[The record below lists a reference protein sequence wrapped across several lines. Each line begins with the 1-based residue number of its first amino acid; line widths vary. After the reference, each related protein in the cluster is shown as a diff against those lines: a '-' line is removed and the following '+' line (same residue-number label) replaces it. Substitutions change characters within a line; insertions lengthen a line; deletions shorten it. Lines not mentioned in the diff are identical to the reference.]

1 MSTGNC
7 AVVRSSS
14 FINLCY
20 IYKCTL
26 QQNFP
31 DLRKFNIFSN
41 RCSIQNYPPT
51 FFTSLIFCLYFYM
64 TMKLIW
70 NRFTVLPSKPLL
82 TAINSLPNSKVLH
95 LSKFKAVSGQSPPPR
110 TIAPP
115 PLPRPH
121 NFLPPREGLGQ
132 VWVSWIRVRLGS
144 VSGSRG
150 GGAGNNCRGGGGG
163 QLSMGGIVLDYI
175 QSLCR
180 RLNRC
185 NRRIERSFGANR
197 KRRKCW

>member
-1 MSTGNC
+1 MAKFVVCPFRGIISRNVTPISSFHVNRKLRNFRV
-7 AVVRSSS
+7 VVRSSS

-95 LSKFKAVSGQSPPPR
+95 LSKFKAVSGQSPLPR

-115 PLPRPH
+115 P
-121 NFLPPREGLGQ
+121 PPSPQFSPTQRRFGSGLG
-132 VWVSWIRVRLGS
+132 
-144 VSGSRG
+144 
-150 GGAGNNCRGGGGG
+150 
-163 QLSMGGIVLDYI
+163 
-175 QSLCR
+175 
-180 RLNRC
+180 
-185 NRRIERSFGANR
+185 
-197 KRRKCW
+197 